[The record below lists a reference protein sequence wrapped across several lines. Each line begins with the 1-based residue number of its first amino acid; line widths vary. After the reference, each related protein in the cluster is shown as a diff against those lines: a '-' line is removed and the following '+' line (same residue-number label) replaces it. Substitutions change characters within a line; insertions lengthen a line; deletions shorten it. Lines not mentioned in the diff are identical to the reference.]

1 MLQNGTVIVSDPR
14 DGIFIKTKK
23 GILRVLEI
31 QGENAKKMPIQ
42 DFLRGNII
50 EEYQIFEIVFLV

>member
-1 MLQNGTVIVSDPR
+1 MLRNGTVLISDSK

-23 GILRVLEI
+23 GILHVLEI

-42 DFLRGNII
+42 DYLRGNLI
-50 EEYQIFEIVFLV
+50 EEFQIFE